1 MKLPEEEH
9 DLSSVIDYYSYRF
22 LYWLNANPGQGKT
35 MFCNVS
41 GLSTATLTRRL
52 AGLEELG
59 LIHAFHSNPKRN
71 NIQPV
76 FITEKGRA
84 VLKDLNTLVQHLCD
98 DTLDTKPIKTTE
110 EEDD

>member
-1 MKLPEEEH
+1 M
-9 DLSSVIDYYSYRF
+9 
-22 LYWLNANPGQGKT
+22 
-35 MFCNVS
+35 
-41 GLSTATLTRRL
+41 
-52 AGLEELG
+52 
-59 LIHAFHSNPKRN
+59 IHAFHSNPKRN